1 MFDIF
6 YISNHVMDSVRFH
19 WIPNGSMGFYRIP
32 GFQDSVLSSLDEY
45 HSEVDKPDHANVAKS
60 TNKGEW

>member
-1 MFDIF
+1 
-6 YISNHVMDSVRFH
+6 MDSVRFH

-32 GFQDSVLSSLDEY
+32 GFQDSLLSPLDEY